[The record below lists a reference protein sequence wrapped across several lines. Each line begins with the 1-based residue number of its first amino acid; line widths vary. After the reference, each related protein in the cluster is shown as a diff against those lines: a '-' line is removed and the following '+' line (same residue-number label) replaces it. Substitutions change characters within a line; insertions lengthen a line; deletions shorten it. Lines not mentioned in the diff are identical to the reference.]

1 MRNAFNWLA
10 ILLASLLGLML
21 AILTALLLVGSAGL
35 KPRFHEILRSQPDK
49 FVLNKQQTV

>member
-10 ILLASLLGLML
+10 ILLASLLGLIL
-21 AILTALLLVGSAGL
+21 TILTALLLVGSTGL